1 VTIWFGSDCGE
12 SLAPPLQ
19 EVSARLD
26 AVGQRQRLQCAVDHR
41 LVADHDAALGQ
52 QRHDIGRHDAGQRLA
67 GRLVAGA
74 DVEVGERGRLAQLRD
89 RLGQGVAEIA
99 EEDAVLGRDAIGMR
113 RDLAVEDIDVAAGQ
127 PVAQVIVRAAVAEA
141 ELQDVS
147 RKIGDQLR
155 RVIEAGALRLQ
166 AADE

>member
-1 VTIWFGSDCGE
+1 
-12 SLAPPLQ
+12 
-19 EVSARLD
+19 
-26 AVGQRQRLQCAVDHR
+26 
-41 LVADHDAALGQ
+41 
-52 QRHDIGRHDAGQRLA
+52 
-67 GRLVAGA
+67 
-74 DVEVGERGRLAQLRD
+74 
-89 RLGQGVAEIA
+89 
-99 EEDAVLGRDAIGMR
+99 MR